1 MSKGYSEMMGL
12 EVAGNYQHLIT
23 IFQQAVSSYQVSP
36 WFCIPPEACR
46 IYQSEGGLT
55 QVVLLGTT
63 QFSQLFIN
71 EAAGRIKI
79 VGVVDDFKAKDGAAF
94 HGIPIISSEAMLRL
108 AREQRIISINGCRYD
123 YSRRYFKNLTLQHVI
138 PMLNF
143 EQALRLLS
151 ISPCTDHRIDDW
163 GGYIA
168 SHAAELIALSHRLDD
183 DYSRFTLFS
192 VLLSHLTCNPEW
204 ILNAAKPYLTLYF
217 RSGLWLPSQ
226 GERFADCG
234 ASIAESTKAFID
246 ATDGVFKKI
255 WMIEPD
261 EVNQR
266 TIASFITDYSG
277 PPVTGEKAVIELL
290 GVALGS
296 EDGEMPFLHE
306 GGHGGHLLAAPTD
319 QAICRNVAVRRLDGL
334 LDDSPTLIKMDIEG
348 AELETLK
355 GAQEHILHG
364 RPKMAISAYHRASD
378 LLDISKYVEGLRGD
392 YKIGIRHHT
401 EERWDTCL
409 YFY

>member
-1 MSKGYSEMMGL
+1 MPSGCDKMMDL
-12 EVAGNYQHLIT
+12 EVAGNYENLIISFQH
-23 IFQQAVSSYQVSP
+23 AVSSYQVSP

-46 IYQSEGGLT
+46 IYESEGAVT
-55 QVVLLGTT
+55 QVILLGTT

-71 EAAGRIKI
+71 EAAGRVKI
-79 VGVVDDFKAKDGAAF
+79 VGVVDDFKAKDGASF
-94 HGIPIISSEAMLRL
+94 HGVPIISSEALLRL
-108 AREQRIISINGCRYD
+108 ARGQRLITVNGCRYD
-123 YSRRYFKNLTLQHVI
+123 HARRYFKNLTLQHVI

-168 SHAAELIALSHRLDD
+168 SHAAEFIALSHRLSD

-217 RSGLWLPSQ
+217 RSGLWLPSH

-261 EVNQR
+261 EVNQK
-266 TIASFITDYSG
+266 TIASFIKDYSVR
-277 PPVTGEKAVIELL
+277 PVMGEKGVIELL
-290 GVALGS
+290 GCALGS
-296 EDGEMPFLHE
+296 LDGEMPFLHE
-306 GGHGGHLLAAPTD
+306 GGHGGHLLTAPTD
-319 QAICRNVAVRRLDGL
+319 QAICRNVAVRRLDSL

-348 AELETLK
+348 AELDTLK
-355 GAQEHILHG
+355 GAKEHILHV

>member
-1 MSKGYSEMMGL
+1 MQSGSNGSVSL
-12 EVAGNYQHLIT
+12 EVSGSYENLMATFL
-23 IFQQAVSSYQVSP
+23 QAVSSYQVSP
-36 WFCIPPEACR
+36 WFCLPAEACHV
-46 IYQSEGGLT
+46 YESEGAST

-71 EAAGRIKI
+71 EAAGRVKI

-94 HGIPIISSEAMLRL
+94 HGVPIITSQALLKLSSG
-108 AREQRIISINGCRYD
+108 QRVITVNGCRYD
-123 YSRRYFKNLTLQHVI
+123 YARRYFKNLTLQHVI

-168 SHAAELIALSHRLDD
+168 SHAAEFIALSHRLGD

-217 RSGLWLPSQ
+217 RSGLWLPNQS
-226 GERFADCG
+226 ERFADCG

-261 EVNQR
+261 EVNR
-266 TIASFITDYSG
+266 ETIASFIKDYPGRSDR
-277 PPVTGEKAVIELL
+277 GEKGVIELL
-290 GVALGS
+290 GCALGS
-296 EDGEMPFLHE
+296 LDGEMPFLHE
-306 GGHGGHLLAAPTD
+306 GGHGGHLLTAPTD
-319 QAICRNVAVRRLDGL
+319 QAICRNVAVRRLDSL

-348 AELETLK
+348 AELDTLK
-355 GAQEHILHG
+355 GAQGHILHG

-378 LLDISKYVEGLRGD
+378 LLDISKFIEGLRGD